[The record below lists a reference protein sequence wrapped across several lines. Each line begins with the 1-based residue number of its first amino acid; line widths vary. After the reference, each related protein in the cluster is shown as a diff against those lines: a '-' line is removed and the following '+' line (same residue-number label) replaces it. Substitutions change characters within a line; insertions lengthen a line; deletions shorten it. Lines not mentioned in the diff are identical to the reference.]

1 MPNQQRDEPADR
13 GRHAADDQ
21 RGGPVA
27 AVVPM
32 SGRRRMSRRNWLIAA
47 AIAVL
52 AAAGGIAGGIAIG
65 RNNPAGS
72 VAQGPSTEL
81 VPLPTGPSGVQG
93 SATVV
98 RAPDGATLNVD
109 TQHLP
114 LRQGFY
120 QVWLYDQVADKMV
133 PIGTLGGN
141 GQGSF
146 TLSPSIDLRSYN
158 IVDVS
163 AQDLNGDPAHGDSVL
178 RGTLTQ

>member
-1 MPNQQRDEPADR
+1 M
-13 GRHAADDQ
+13 
-21 RGGPVA
+21 
-27 AVVPM
+27 VPLPI
-32 SGRRRMSRRNWLIAA
+32 RRRMSRRSFLIAA
-47 AIAVL
+47 TIAVL

-65 RNNPAGS
+65 RHTPAQS
-72 VAQGPSTEL
+72 VAGPSTEL
-81 VPLPTGPSGVQG
+81 APLPTGPPGVQG
-93 SATVV
+93 NAAVITST
-98 RAPDGATLNVD
+98 DGATLNVD

-120 QVWLYDQVADKMV
+120 QVWLYDRVADKMV
-133 PIGTLGGN
+133 PIGTLGGS

-178 RGTLTQ
+178 RGILTQ